1 MEIKHEELGDLPLLS
16 HIIDQSGLPGKLDEH
31 FPVHGNWKAPSVGK
45 LVKGWLLYIISECD
59 HRLSPVESWAQSH
72 LRTLRHLLECPD
84 MEASAF
90 QDDRLGN
97 LLEHFSRGE
106 RYEVFQSD
114 YQSSLLRLYDLE
126 QDTVRVDSFN
136 APAYRDPGSL
146 FQFGYHK
153 SHQADM
159 PHMKTMMATLDPMA
173 MPVAAYTVVGSQN
186 DDILYIPTIEQARK
200 SLKQNEL
207 LFVGD
212 VKMGTLNNCAYI
224 AQSGNYYLCPL
235 SQAYYSKAEMLRAL
249 VQAQQ
254 DGAKLEDVLK
264 PDGKG
269 GKAEV
274 FAQVHELPLRQRT
287 DAQGLFQ
294 WEERQV
300 LVLSLSYAEAQR
312 TALNDRLHKAQ
323 TELLE
328 RFIPRKY
335 RVRWG
340 PNKITEASAFVEKI
354 LKQHRV
360 AHLLDVELVP
370 PLPGRKDNSLG
381 IHIHPK
387 EQQIQ
392 DELLLCGWRLYIS
405 NASPERL
412 NPAQMV
418 TCYRQE
424 FNIEHQ
430 FHRLL
435 TKTTALLPIYLKDEN
450 RIAALVRLLVLA
462 LQFVTIIQFT
472 ARKSIQEQGQELVG
486 LEGGNKNRSPKLP
499 TAELILRQFK
509 GVTIVWVRLP
519 DQTLHTQI
527 TNLQSLHFQILRLLN
542 CPQWIYEPFDCVSQ
556 NVNELA

>member
-16 HIIDQSGLPGKLDEH
+16 HIIDQSGLPVKLNEH

-59 HRLSPVESWAQSH
+59 HRLSAVETWAQSH
-72 LRTLRHLLECPD
+72 LCTLRHLLGCP
-84 MEASAF
+84 ELQASAF

-97 LLEHFSRGE
+97 VLEHFSRGE
-106 RYEVFQSD
+106 RYEAFQSD
-114 YQSSLLRLYDLE
+114 YQSSMLRLYDLE
-126 QDTVRVDSFN
+126 QHTVRVDSFN
-136 APAYRDPGSL
+136 APAYRDPGSQ

-159 PHMKTMMATLDPMA
+159 PHMKTMMATLDPLA
-173 MPVAAYTVVGSQN
+173 MPVAAYTVAGSQN
-186 DDILYIPTIEQARK
+186 DDILYIPTIEQARQ
-200 SLKQNEL
+200 SLKQNGL

-235 SQAYYSKAEMLRAL
+235 SQAYYSKEEILKVL
-249 VQAQQ
+249 VQVQQ
-254 DGAKLEDVLK
+254 NGAKLEDVLK
-264 PDGKG
+264 PDSKG
-269 GKAEV
+269 DKAEV
-274 FAQVHELPLRQRT
+274 FAQVYELPLRQRT
-287 DAQGLFQ
+287 DAQGQFT

-300 LVLSLSYAEAQR
+300 LVLSLSYAQAQR

-340 PNKITEASAFVEKI
+340 PSKITEAKAFVEKI
-354 LKQHRV
+354 LKQRRV

-370 PLPGRKDNSLG
+370 PLSGSKDNSLG
-381 IHIHPK
+381 IRIQLK

-392 DELLLCGWRLYIS
+392 DELLLCGWRLYIT
-405 NASPERL
+405 NARPERL

-450 RIAALVRLLVLA
+450 RIEALVRLLVLA

-472 ARKSIQEQGQELVG
+472 ARKNIEQQGQELVG
-486 LEGGNKNRSPKLP
+486 LVGANNTRSSKLP

-509 GVTIVWVRLP
+509 GVTIVWIRLP
-519 DQTLHTQI
+519 GQNLHTQI
-527 TNLQSLHFQILRLLN
+527 TNLQSVHFQILRLLK
-542 CPQWIYEPFDCVSQ
+542 CPQWLYEPFDCVSQ
-556 NVNELA
+556 IVNELP